1 MTRTSHL
8 KASKRFEACLS
19 LIITRPK
26 KLLVESIPLRRV
38 GSMMMLGPLYIASG
52 MSLDIV
58 LEHRTHTSFPT
69 SSGSLEKVNDF
80 RTISD

>member
-1 MTRTSHL
+1 
-8 KASKRFEACLS
+8 
-19 LIITRPK
+19 
-26 KLLVESIPLRRV
+26 
-38 GSMMMLGPLYIASG
+38 MMMLGPLYIASG